1 MKKRRFGRNFI
12 VLEAKMALLTSWE
25 NFYVIIGTAAAT
37 LIGLMFVAITI
48 NINLRRQGSSEAQG
62 AFSTPTVIHFCIA
75 LLIAVLFSAPWS
87 GLQIPSLLLGLIG
100 LGGTLYIVLI
110 LRRFTR
116 LNGYKPVLEDWA
128 WHVIIPFVCYI
139 MLFVV
144 AFVLLSNP
152 VLAMF
157 FIGAVLVVF
166 LFIGIHNAWDIVTY
180 LTIEIIRQEINAPS
194 TTSTEEKQLE
204 ETKSQP

>member
-1 MKKRRFGRNFI
+1 
-12 VLEAKMALLTSWE
+12 
-25 NFYVIIGTAAAT
+25 
-37 LIGLMFVAITI
+37 
-48 NINLRRQGSSEAQG
+48 
-62 AFSTPTVIHFCIA
+62 
-75 LLIAVLFSAPWS
+75 
-87 GLQIPSLLLGLIG
+87 
-100 LGGTLYIVLI
+100 
-110 LRRFTR
+110 
-116 LNGYKPVLEDWA
+116 
-128 WHVIIPFVCYI
+128 
-139 MLFVV
+139 
-144 AFVLLSNP
+144 